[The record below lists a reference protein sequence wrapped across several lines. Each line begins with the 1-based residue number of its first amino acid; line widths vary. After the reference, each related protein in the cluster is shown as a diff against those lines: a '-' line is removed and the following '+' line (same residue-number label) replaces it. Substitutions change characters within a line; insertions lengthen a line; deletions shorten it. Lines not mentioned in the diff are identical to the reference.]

1 MVQLRLNA
9 RERGCSAVPSP
20 LAFAAMASRMGSLV
34 AAVVLAALVDVI
46 ASGCSR
52 SASEGGFKVALLNPG
67 PISDAGWNA
76 AAYDGLLAVRDQ
88 LGAEISQAE
97 TRTPPEFEQAFRDYA
112 RRGFRLVIGHG
123 FEFQDAAAKVA
134 PDFPNTVF
142 ITTSGNTVRP
152 NVAPI
157 VFRLE
162 EATYV
167 LGELA
172 ARMAPN
178 GSACAV
184 GGMEIP
190 SVKSTFL
197 AFAAGADHAR
207 AGYPVTTSYLGNWD
221 DVGAA
226 RTATLALIDRGCR
239 FVLQNADAAGPGVF
253 QAAAERGIFAFG
265 SNRAQHEV
273 GPTAVLAS
281 AVIDIP
287 AAFVA
292 VAREVKEGTFKSRII
307 EEHMADG
314 AIAVVYSPTLA
325 VKIPADVRGLADAT
339 EAAIRA
345 GSLKV
350 PTAEF

>member
-1 MVQLRLNA
+1 MSKRLR
-9 RERGCSAVPSP
+9 SI
-20 LAFAAMASRMGSLV
+20 V
-34 AAVVLAALVDVI
+34 AAVLVLGSI
-46 ASGCSR
+46 AGCNRGGDS
-52 SASEGGFKVALLNPG
+52 SEGGFKVALLNPG

-76 AAYDGLLAVRDQ
+76 SAYEGLLAIRDQ
-88 LGAEISQAE
+88 LGAEVSQVE
-97 TRTPPEFEQAFRDYA
+97 TKTPPDFEQAFRDYA
-112 RRGFRLVIGHG
+112 RRGFRLAIGHG

-142 ITTSGNTVRP
+142 LTTSGNTVRP
-152 NVAPI
+152 NVSPI

-162 EATYV
+162 EATFL

-172 ARMAPN
+172 ARMAPE
-178 GSACAV
+178 GSICAV

-190 SVKSTFL
+190 SVKSTFI
-197 AFAAGADHAR
+197 AYEAGAKRVRPDY
-207 AGYPVTTSYLGNWD
+207 GVTISYLGNWE

-239 FVLQNADAAGPGVF
+239 FVLHNADAAGPGVF
-253 QAAAERGIFAFG
+253 QAAGERGIYAFG

-273 GPTAVLAS
+273 APTTVLAS
-281 AVIDIP
+281 AAIDIP

-292 VAREVKEGTFKSRII
+292 VARQVKDGTFKARII

-314 AIAVVYSPTLA
+314 AISVVYNPALES
-325 VKIPADVRGLADAT
+325 KIPADVRSTVAKT
-339 EAAIRA
+339 EAGIRD
-345 GSLKV
+345 GSVKV

>member
-1 MVQLRLNA
+1 V
-9 RERGCSAVPSP
+9 
-20 LAFAAMASRMGSLV
+20 F
-34 AAVVLAALVDVI
+34 VLAALVF
-46 ASGCSR
+46 GCTR
-52 SASEGGFKVALLNPG
+52 TVPEGGFKVALLNPG

-76 AAYDGLLAVRDQ
+76 AAYEGLLAVRDQ

-97 TRTPPEFEQAFRDYA
+97 TKTPPEFEQAFRDYA
-112 RRGFRLVIGHG
+112 RRGFTLVIGHG

-134 PDFPNTVF
+134 PDFPKTVF
-142 ITTSGNTVRP
+142 LTTSGNTVRP

-162 EATYV
+162 EATYL

-178 GSACAV
+178 GAACAV

-197 AFAAGADHAR
+197 AFQAGAAR
-207 AGYPVTTSYLGNWD
+207 VRKDYPVTFSYLGNWD

-253 QAAAERGIFAFG
+253 QAAAERRVFAFG

-273 GPTAVLAS
+273 APTAVLAS

-292 VAREVKEGTFKSRII
+292 VAREVKDGAFKSRII
-307 EEHMADG
+307 EEHMKDG
-314 AIAVVYSPTLA
+314 AIGVVYNPAL
-325 VKIPADVRGLADAT
+325 VGKIPSDVHNLIQQT

-345 GSLKV
+345 GTLKV

>member
-1 MVQLRLNA
+1 MLSRV
-9 RERGCSAVPSP
+9 GPVVAV
-20 LAFAAMASRMGSLV
+20 
-34 AAVVLAALVDVI
+34 VVLAVTI
-46 ASGCSR
+46 AVAGGAGCTR
-52 SASEGGFKVALLNPG
+52 SAPHGGFQVALLNPG

-76 AAYDGLLAVRDQ
+76 AAYEGLLAIRDQ

-112 RRGFRLVIGHG
+112 RRGYRLVIGHG
-123 FEFQDAAAKVA
+123 FEFQDAAARVA
-134 PDFPNTVF
+134 PDFPETVF
-142 ITTSGNTVRP
+142 ITTSGNTVRS

-162 EATYV
+162 EATYL

-197 AFAAGADHAR
+197 AFEAGAAHAR
-207 AGYPVTTSYLGNWD
+207 AGYPVTISYIGNWD

-273 GPTAVLAS
+273 EPKAVLAS

-292 VAREVKEGTFKSRII
+292 VAREVKDDTFIGRVI
-307 EEHMADG
+307 EKRMADG
-314 AIAVVYSPTLA
+314 AISVIYSPTLA
-325 VKIPADVRGLADAT
+325 VKIPADIRGLVDRT
-339 EAAIRA
+339 EAEIRA
-345 GSLKV
+345 GTLKV

>member
-1 MVQLRLNA
+1 MSMRMRSVVALALFA
-9 RERGCSAVPSP
+9 AGLASCERGATPSG
-20 LAFAAMASRMGSLV
+20 A
-34 AAVVLAALVDVI
+34 
-46 ASGCSR
+46 
-52 SASEGGFKVALLNPG
+52 FKVALLNPG

-76 AAYDGLLAVRDQ
+76 AAYDGLLAIRDQ

-97 TRTPPEFEQAFRDYA
+97 TKTPPEFEQAFRDYA

-134 PDFPNTVF
+134 PDFPETVF

-162 EATYV
+162 EATFV

-184 GGMEIP
+184 GGMEIH

-197 AFAAGADHAR
+197 AYQAGAAR
-207 AGYPVTTSYLGNWD
+207 AKKDYPVTISYLGNWD

-253 QAAAERGIFAFG
+253 QAAGERGVFAFG
-265 SNRAQHEV
+265 SNRPQHEV
-273 GPTAVLAS
+273 APSAVLAS
-281 AVIDIP
+281 AAIDIP

-292 VAREVKEGTFKSRII
+292 VAREVRDGAFKGRII
-307 EEHMADG
+307 EKRMADG
-314 AIAVVYSPTLA
+314 TISVVYNPALET
-325 VKIPADVRGLADAT
+325 KIPVDVRTLVEATT
-339 EAAIRA
+339 EAIRH
-345 GSLKV
+345 GNLKV

>member
-1 MVQLRLNA
+1 M
-9 RERGCSAVPSP
+9 PSRVG
-20 LAFAAMASRMGSLV
+20 LLV
-34 AAVVLAALVDVI
+34 ALILQATVMAAFG
-46 ASGCSR
+46 SGCTRTTDDGS
-52 SASEGGFKVALLNPG
+52 FKVALLNPG

-76 AAYDGLLAVRDQ
+76 AAYEGLLAVRDQ

-112 RRGFRLVIGHG
+112 RRGFSLVIGHG

-134 PDFPNTVF
+134 ADFPKTVF
-142 ITTSGNTVRP
+142 LTTSGNTVRP

-162 EATYV
+162 EATFV

-172 ARMAPN
+172 ARMAPD
-178 GSACAV
+178 GAACAV

-190 SVKSTFL
+190 SVKSTFI
-197 AFAAGADHAR
+197 AFQAGAAHAR
-207 AGYPVTTSYLGNWD
+207 KDYPVTISYLGNWD

-239 FVLQNADAAGPGVF
+239 FVLHNADAAGPGVF
-253 QAAAERGIFAFG
+253 QAAAERGVYAFG

-273 GPTAVLAS
+273 APTAVLAS
-281 AVIDIP
+281 AAIDIP
-287 AAFVA
+287 TAFVT
-292 VAREVKEGTFKSRII
+292 VARAVKAGTFESRII

-314 AIAVVYSPTLA
+314 AIAVVYNPALA
-325 VKIPADVRGLADAT
+325 SKIPAEVRAAVDQT

-345 GSLKV
+345 GTMKV